1 MLEWLPTA
9 WIGILAVLLLW
20 VPGLAVGYAG
30 GLRGLV
36 AWGSAPLVSSALIGG
51 AAVVAGFAGVPWSVL
66 VVAAATVLTAA
77 VAWGVRALGGGW
89 RSPRVDRS
97 SPVWRRV
104 LVTAAVSVVVAGVL
118 QARRLMAAIG
128 GPDHVSQTFD
138 APYHLNSVRLI
149 LDSGDASSLHMTLT
163 TPDAT
168 TSFYPA
174 LWHDV
179 VSLLVQLSGS
189 SDVVVA
195 ANWTTLV
202 VACLVWPAS
211 MLVLARG
218 LFGPRPVMLGLTVAV
233 SFAMTQ
239 FPNQLTGFGIL
250 YPNLLAYAMLPA
262 LLGLAWLTLW
272 RARGR
277 ARLVP
282 LAFVGV
288 GAVAMALAQPNGL
301 FTLGYVAVPLLGHWV
316 AHVSVRAWRLRRS
329 VVGAVVPGVALV
341 VLCVVAYWAAGQ
353 VSLVEEFRTQVS
365 WPARATTG
373 DAVNDALTLAAMHPS
388 GSSNM
393 LVAGLVLLGV
403 LVSVF
408 VARWRWLPIAYVVL
422 AWLFVVASSADG
434 ATRALLTGYWY
445 GDVQR
450 LASQLPLL
458 AVPLATIGLTVVVAG
473 VASLVRGTPGTGRAA
488 RAVFSVP
495 ALAVLAALVLLVVL
509 PRTAL
514 FKDSY
519 DYVARRYVVSPEST
533 TSTLLDESEMRI
545 LDEVDRI
552 VPEDAVVAGQP
563 WDGSVLVWALTDRE
577 TLYPHL
583 RMPLEGDRA
592 VVAERLNQAAED
604 PEVCAAVTRLGLE
617 YVLDLGGENFW
628 GDDGAWFAGLD
639 GLVAAGVAE
648 EVARVDDSRLLR
660 VTACEGTE
668 G

>member
-9 WIGILAVLLLW
+9 WIGLLAVLLLW
-20 VPGLAVGYAG
+20 LPGLAVGYAG
-30 GLRGLV
+30 GLRGLF
-36 AWGSAPLVSSALIGG
+36 AWGSAPLVSSALIG
-51 AAVVAGFAGVPWSVL
+51 ASAIVAGAVGLSWSVL
-66 VVAAATVLTAA
+66 VVLGATVLAVG
-77 VAWGVRALGGGW
+77 VAWGVRAAAGGW
-89 RSPRVDRS
+89 RSPRVDRGRA
-97 SPVWRRV
+97 VWRQV
-104 LVTAAVSVVVAGVL
+104 LVTVVVSLVVAGAL

-128 GPDHVSQTFD
+128 GPDHFSQTFD

-149 LDSGDASSLHMTLT
+149 LESGDASSLHMTLT
-163 TPDAT
+163 APEAT

-174 LWHDV
+174 LWHDL
-179 VSLLVQLSGS
+179 VSLLVQLSGGT
-189 SDVVVA
+189 DVVA
-195 ANWTTLV
+195 PANWTTLV
-202 VACLVWPAS
+202 IACLVWPAS

-239 FPNQLTGFGIL
+239 FPNQLTGFGVL
-250 YPNLLAYAMLPA
+250 YPNLLAYAVLPA
-262 LLGLAWLTLW
+262 LLGLAWLALW

-277 ARLVP
+277 ARLAP

-288 GAVAMALAQPNGL
+288 GAVAVALAQPNGL
-301 FTLGYVAVPLLGHWV
+301 FTLGYVAVPLLAHYV
-316 AHVSVRAWRLRRS
+316 AHASVRAWRLRRS
-329 VVGAVVPGVALV
+329 LPGAVVPGVVLV

-365 WPARATTG
+365 WPARMSTG
-373 DAVNDALTLAAMHPS
+373 EAVNDAVTLAAMHPS
-388 GSSNM
+388 GESNM
-393 LVAGLVLLGV
+393 LVAGLVLVGV
-403 LVSVF
+403 LVSAF

-422 AWLFVVASSADG
+422 AWLFVVAASADG
-434 ATRALLTGYWY
+434 ETRALLTGYWY

-473 VASLVRGTPGTGRAA
+473 VASLVQGSAGVGKVA

-495 ALAVLAALVLLVVL
+495 VLAVLAALVLVVVL
-509 PRTAL
+509 PRTTL
-514 FKDSY
+514 FKNSY
-519 DYVARRYVVSPEST
+519 DYVAHRYELSPEST
-533 TSTLLDESEMRI
+533 TGTLVDESEMRI

-592 VVAERLNQAAED
+592 VVADRLNQAGED
-604 PEVCAAVTRLGLE
+604 PEVCEAVTRLGLE

-628 GDDGAWFAGLD
+628 GDDGARYAGLD

-648 EVARVDDSRLLR
+648 EVARVEDSRLLR
-660 VTACEGTE
+660 ITACAGTE